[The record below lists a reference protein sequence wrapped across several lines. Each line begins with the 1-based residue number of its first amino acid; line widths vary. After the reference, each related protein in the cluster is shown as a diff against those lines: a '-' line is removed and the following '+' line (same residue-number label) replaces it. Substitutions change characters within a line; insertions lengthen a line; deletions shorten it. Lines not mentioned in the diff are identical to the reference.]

1 MSIRS
6 KFFAVVGA
14 LAVLVIVPSE
24 AFAAPAPK
32 LRGPFAVGASQNS
45 YNVTCAPD
53 AESGKA
59 SIKIRLTRSV
69 RRVSPSEVG
78 YDNFR
83 ATKYVASWDGG
94 SITMRQLGR
103 YYPAQHGVTFPCPE
117 TSAAHGT
124 FVIKVQPFRGNTAIG
139 KASTYVVVTHRVGSP
154 S

>member
-6 KFFAVVGA
+6 RFVAVVGA
-14 LAVLVIVPSE
+14 LVVLVVAPSQ

-32 LRGPFAVGASQNS
+32 LRGPFVVSASQNS
-45 YNVTCAPD
+45 YNVKCAAGAD
-53 AESGKA
+53 SGTS
-59 SIKIRLTRSV
+59 SIKIRLTRNT
-69 RRVSPSEVG
+69 RRVTPAEVG

-94 SITMRQLGR
+94 SITMRSLGR
-103 YYPAQHGVTFPCPE
+103 FYPAQHGVKFPCPE
-117 TSAAHGT
+117 TSAGHGT